1 MSLRSVHKRVVELER
16 EMQEAAAALDF
27 EKAARLR
34 NEIDTLRGT
43 TTPHDD
49 DGPVTA
55 TVSQPPPGA
64 MGLGT
69 HIPVKAPPKGWK
81 KPKKPDPLTTNA
93 KGKHSR

>member
-1 MSLRSVHKRVVELER
+1 MSLRSVHKKVVELER
-16 EMQEAAAALDF
+16 EMQEAAAALDL

-43 TTPHDD
+43 ATPHDD
-49 DGPVTA
+49 EGPVTA
-55 TVSQPPPGA
+55 TVYQPKPGA

-81 KPKKPDPLTTNA
+81 RPKKPDPLTSNV
-93 KGKHSR
+93 KSKR